1 MKMNR
6 HSKPAL
12 QAVLLVCLFPAVLSA
27 QVASPSPPKP
37 ASLSGTV
44 TNSVTG
50 EPIAH
55 AHIRLDA
62 YPHAFGAITLVDGH
76 FSMNAVPPG
85 TYTIFAEHRGYRST
99 TGREAS
105 KPLEIKS
112 GEKITDLV
120 VQLVPD
126 AVISGRVLDS
136 NGSPLDNI
144 RLLVISAGQTQ
155 YAATDDRGE
164 FRVGGLGQGWYL
176 LKAMS
181 FFQGLPPEIRTDGTA
196 ETRYAPTYYPSATM
210 PRSAVPVPVRA
221 GQDTA
226 GIDIKMAPSP
236 ILHVSGFVSNVP
248 EGPWQNVVVSMPD
261 GPIQNQFRVGPE
273 MKFTIWGVPPGQH
286 QLFAQYLDSKGK
298 HLRSASAEINITT
311 TSFEG
316 LNLTLSQ
323 PLELDGHTDVE
334 GGASFDRRKV
344 RPFLRLQPL
353 GSIEHAGQDVAISF
367 DGTVGQHAIIASDGT
382 FKIQDIFPGRYYI
395 IGRYLPSRFYVKSA
409 RVGTVESHGSVLD
422 LRGMQGKGDLTVV
435 LGANAAEISGIVRD
449 AKGSV
454 GGVHVAMFFDNEY
467 GSDLF
472 DLALS
477 GADGTYSFHGVPP
490 GKYRLLAW
498 DAPSWGTSSLDRWTP
513 EALALY
519 QSVIESVDAS
529 EGDNVSQDLKLLGVP

>member
-6 HSKPAL
+6 LSKFAFK
-12 QAVLLVCLFPAVLSA
+12 AVLLAWLFPLGLSA
-27 QVASPSPPKP
+27 QPASPSPPKP

-62 YPHAFGAITLVDGH
+62 YPNAFGAITTVDGH

-85 TYTIFAEHRGYRST
+85 TYTLFAERRGFQT
-99 TGREAS
+99 MAVAAS
-105 KPLEIKS
+105 NKHLELKSDERIK
-112 GEKITDLV
+112 DLV

-126 AVISGRVLDS
+126 AVISGRVLGS

-155 YAATDDRGE
+155 YGTTDDRGE
-164 FRVGGLGQGWYL
+164 FRIGGLRQGTYL
-176 LKAMS
+176 LKALS
-181 FFQGLPPEIRTDGTA
+181 FFQGMPPEIRTDGTV
-196 ETRYAPTYYPSATM
+196 EIHYAPTYYPSATQ
-210 PRSAVPVPVRA
+210 PGSAVPVQTRA
-221 GQDTA
+221 GQETA
-226 GIDIKMAPSP
+226 GVDIKMAPSP
-236 ILHVSGFVSNVP
+236 VLHVSGIVSNMP
-248 EGPWQNVVVSMPD
+248 ADRWENVVVSMPD

-298 HLRSASAEINITT
+298 HLRSAPAEIHVTNASI
-311 TSFEG
+311 EG
-316 LNLTLSQ
+316 LGLVLSQ
-323 PLELDGHTDVE
+323 PFELAGMTEVE
-334 GGASFDRRKV
+334 GGASFASLKI
-344 RPFLRLQPL
+344 RPLLRLQPP
-353 GSIEHAGQDVAISF
+353 GSVEHSGQNETIGF
-367 DGTVGQHAIIASDGT
+367 DGT

-395 IGRYLPSRFYVKSA
+395 IGQYLPSRFYVKSA

-422 LRGMQGKGDLTVV
+422 LRGLQGKAEITIE
-435 LGANAAEISGIVRD
+435 LGTNGAEISGVVRD
-449 AKGSV
+449 ARGPV
-454 GGVHVAMFFDNEY
+454 GGVRVALFFDNEY

-472 DLALS
+472 DLVSA
-477 GADGTYSFHGVPP
+477 GARGAYSFHGVPP

-498 DAPSWGTSSLDRWTP
+498 DAPSWGTSSADRWTP

-529 EGDNVSQDLKLLGVP
+529 EGDNVSQDLKLLSVP

>member
-1 MKMNR
+1 MKMIRTSNLVL
-6 HSKPAL
+6 S
-12 QAVLLVCLFPAVLSA
+12 AVLLAWLFPLGLSA
-27 QVASPSPPKP
+27 QAASPSPPKP

-55 AHIRLDA
+55 THIRLDA
-62 YPHAFGAITLVDGH
+62 YPNAFGAITTVDGH

-85 TYTIFAEHRGYRST
+85 TYTLFAERRGFQT
-99 TGREAS
+99 MAVPAS
-105 KPLEIKS
+105 NKHLELKSDERIK
-112 GEKITDLV
+112 DLV

-136 NGSPLDNI
+136 NGAPLDNI

-164 FRVGGLGQGWYL
+164 FRIGGLGQGRYL

-181 FFQGLPPEIRTDGTA
+181 FFQGMPPEIRTDGTA
-196 ETRYAPTYYPSATM
+196 EINYAPTYYPSATM
-210 PRSAVPVPVRA
+210 PRSAVPVQTRA
-221 GQDTA
+221 GQETA
-226 GIDIKMAPSP
+226 GVDIKMAPSP
-236 ILHVSGFVSNVP
+236 VLHVSGIVSNMP
-248 EGPWQNVVVSMPD
+248 AGPWQNVVVSMPD

-273 MKFTIWGVPPGQH
+273 MRFTIWGVPPGQH
-286 QLFAQYLDSKGK
+286 QLFAQYQDSTGK
-298 HLRSASAEINITT
+298 QLRSSSAEINVTNASI
-311 TSFEG
+311 EG
-316 LNLTLSQ
+316 LGLVLSQ
-323 PLELDGHTDVE
+323 PFELAGITEVE
-334 GGASFDRRKV
+334 GGASFASLKI
-344 RPFLRLQPL
+344 RPLLELRPL
-353 GSIEHAGQDVAISF
+353 GSVEHTGQNE
-367 DGTVGQHAIIASDGT
+367 IIGFDGT
-382 FKIQDIFPGRYYI
+382 FKIQEVFPGRYYI
-395 IGRYLPSRFYVKSA
+395 LARHLPSSFYVRSA

-435 LGANAAEISGIVRD
+435 LGANAAEISGIVRGP
-449 AKGSV
+449 KGSV

-477 GADGTYSFHGVPP
+477 GADGAYSFHGVPP

-529 EGDNVSQDLKLLGVP
+529 EGDNVSQDLKLLSVP

>member
-6 HSKPAL
+6 QSKPAL
-12 QAVLLVCLFPAVLSA
+12 QAVLLACLFPAGLAA
-27 QVASPSPPKP
+27 QVDSTPPPKP

-62 YPHAFGAITLVDGH
+62 YPNAFGAITAVDGR
-76 FSMNAVPPG
+76 FSMNAVTPG
-85 TYTIFAEHRGYRST
+85 TYTLFAEHRGYRST
-99 TGREAS
+99 TAREAS

-120 VQLVPD
+120 VHLVPD

-136 NGSPLDNI
+136 SGSPLDNI
-144 RLLVISAGQTQ
+144 RLLVISAGQTG
-155 YAATDDRGE
+155 YAATNDRGE
-164 FRVGGLGQGWYL
+164 FRIGGLGQGRYL

-226 GIDIKMAPSP
+226 GIDIKMVPSP

-298 HLRSASAEINITT
+298 HLRSAPAEIHVTNASI
-311 TSFEG
+311 EG
-316 LNLTLSQ
+316 LGLALSQ
-323 PLELDGHTDVE
+323 PFELAGITEVE
-334 GGASFDRRKV
+334 GGASFASLKI
-344 RPFLRLQPL
+344 RPLLRLQPL
-353 GSIEHAGQDVAISF
+353 GSLERTGQ
-367 DGTVGQHAIIASDGT
+367 
-382 FKIQDIFPGRYYI
+382 
-395 IGRYLPSRFYVKSA
+395 
-409 RVGTVESHGSVLD
+409 
-422 LRGMQGKGDLTVV
+422 
-435 LGANAAEISGIVRD
+435 
-449 AKGSV
+449 
-454 GGVHVAMFFDNEY
+454 NE
-467 GSDLF
+467 
-472 DLALS
+472 
-477 GADGTYSFHGVPP
+477 T
-490 GKYRLLAW
+490 
-498 DAPSWGTSSLDRWTP
+498 
-513 EALALY
+513 
-519 QSVIESVDAS
+519 I
-529 EGDNVSQDLKLLGVP
+529 